1 MKRSNFL
8 KALLGIAVAPVAI
21 AKAIEQCD
29 VKNIL
34 DKDKESYGLKVAK
47 EFEKQWIEGKFQNHS
62 AIIREKFD
70 VPKSDLC
77 KIKTGEELEIE
88 YQLFTIEMERNRTDG
103 IEICEPEFYDSW
115 EEKLKKRLKE
125 LS

>member
-29 VKNIL
+29 VKNTL
-34 DKDKESYGLKVAK
+34 DKDQESYGLKVAK
-47 EFEKQWIEGKFQNHS
+47 EIEKEWVPWYEQEATKTKEIFKIKYQL
-62 AIIREKFD
+62 AII
-70 VPKSDLC
+70 
-77 KIKTGEELEIE
+77 EI
-88 YQLFTIEMERNRTDG
+88 ERNRTDG